1 MSRNAPFSLDGG
13 RAGDGGVCAVAAGR
27 AREAAASP
35 ALKRKPS
42 ACTPTQPSP
51 IEGEG
56 FERERTSARV
66 VNRARAMRADPTWTE
81 KKLWERL
88 RTLSVRFRRQAAV
101 GPYVADFLCHRAS
114 LVVEVDGCVHTRTD
128 VALRDLAR
136 DAWFETQGYTTLRV
150 STREVEADMDA
161 VVSRIRN
168 LASNRL
174 RKVV

>member
-1 MSRNAPFSLDGG
+1 
-13 RAGDGGVCAVAAGR
+13 
-27 AREAAASP
+27 
-35 ALKRKPS
+35 
-42 ACTPTQPSP
+42 
-51 IEGEG
+51 
-56 FERERTSARV
+56 
-66 VNRARAMRADPTWTE
+66 MRADPTWTE

>member
-1 MSRNAPFSLDGG
+1 MIHHSPFPLDGG
-13 RAGDGGVCAVAAGR
+13 RVGDGGAHAAAAGK
-27 AREAAASP
+27 AREAMTSR
-35 ALKRKPS
+35 ALNGKTS

-56 FERERTSARV
+56 FERERPSARV
-66 VNRARAMRADPTWTE
+66 VRRARAMRANPTWTE

-88 RTLSVRFRRQAAV
+88 RMLPVHFRRQAPM

-114 LVVEVDGCVHTRTD
+114 LVVEVDGGVHSRTD

-161 VVSRIRN
+161 VVGRIRN

-174 RKVV
+174 GKAV